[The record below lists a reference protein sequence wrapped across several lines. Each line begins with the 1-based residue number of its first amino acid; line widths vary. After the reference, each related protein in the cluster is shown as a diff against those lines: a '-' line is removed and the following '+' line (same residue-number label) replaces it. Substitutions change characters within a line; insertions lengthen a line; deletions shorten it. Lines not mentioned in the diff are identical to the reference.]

1 MNFSLEK
8 VIVLPC
14 SHRKLEEEEAVGA
27 TYCERLDD
35 LLQRSD
41 FVMLAVSLTPQT
53 QQMIGRRELRLMKPT
68 AILVNIGRGTGLL
81 SVWLGN
87 HAGGEPPGWT
97 LSISS
102 QPFPLVAEIPLKLV
116 GW

>member
-1 MNFSLEK
+1 MIF
-8 VIVLPC
+8 LPG
-14 SHRKLEEEEAVGA
+14 SPHRKSEEEEAVGA

-68 AILVNIGRGTGLL
+68 AILVNIGRGMGLL

-87 HAGGEPPGWT
+87 HAGGKEAPG
-97 LSISS
+97 
-102 QPFPLVAEIPLKLV
+102 
-116 GW
+116 